1 MTFSA
6 HFSTSWSTIFN
17 GFWSQGLRESM
28 NFKLLYSLD
37 ILNNELFNKELD
49 KKPLFCRPK
58 PRI

>member
-1 MTFSA
+1 MTFNVRVL
-6 HFSTSWSTIFN
+6 TGWGTNFN
-17 GFWSQGLRESM
+17 VFCSQLLLEPM